1 MIVRQ
6 QLLDRLDVVTG
17 QQVVQCVLRTG
28 VQVKRQTVIP
38 YRRTGAFAALAVGPD
53 NEHRAF
59 HGRTVAALER
69 IILGGNGR
77 SLEEE
82 RADFA
87 VDGVLHLFVAQT
99 ADLRKIDIPAMLRAV
114 LLIAHE
120 LFVMHGLC
128 SDAAAKVERLRL
140 LEQRFAAAQINIL
153 AGVVLRDAD
162 HVFGQNGRVFRLF
175 NGCCKAAVLAEE
187 NQCAVCGVVPRQ
199 TVAQLGEAADVAQR
213 AVRQAAARIHRGNRT
228 VLAAGRV
235 QPLAH
240 VGQIVIR
247 RRRQQLAGGIHN
259 APAVDLTNH
268 CFAVVKLRNG
278 VVQKLCQQFA
288 LRERIQCLIGAVGDD
303 HRALAV
309 NRHVGRRYVIRQ
321 SVQHCA
327 LGVDRLII
335 AVLRLHKRS
344 AV

>member
-17 QQVVQCVLRTG
+17 QQVVQCVLRAG
-28 VQVKRQTVIP
+28 VQIKRQTVIP
-38 YRRTGAFAALAVGPD
+38 DRRTGAFAAHAVGPD

-59 HGRTVAALER
+59 HRRTVAALER
-69 IILGGNGR
+69 II
-77 SLEEE
+77 
-82 RADFA
+82 
-87 VDGVLHLFVAQT
+87 
-99 ADLRKIDIPAMLRAV
+99 
-114 LLIAHE
+114 
-120 LFVMHGLC
+120 
-128 SDAAAKVERLRL
+128 

-153 AGVVLRDAD
+153 AGVILRDAD
-162 HVFGQNGRVFRLF
+162 HVFGQNGRVLRLF
-175 NGCCKAAVLAEE
+175 NGCCKAAVFAEE
-187 NQCAVCGVVPRQ
+187 NQRTVCSVVPRQ

-235 QPLAH
+235 QALAH

-268 CFAVVKLRNG
+268 GFAAVELRDG
-278 VVQKLCQQFA
+278 VVQKLGQQFA
-288 LRERIQCLIGAVGDD
+288 LRKRIQRLIGAVGDD

-321 SVQHCA
+321 SVQHRA
-327 LGVDRLII
+327 LGVDCLII

>member
-6 QLLDRLDVVTG
+6 QFLDRLDVVTG
-17 QQVVQCVLRTG
+17 QQVVQCVLRAG
-28 VQVKRQTVIP
+28 VQIKRQTVIP
-38 YRRTGAFAALAVGPD
+38 DRRTGAFAALTVGPD

-87 VDGVLHLFVAQT
+87 VDGVLHLFVAQA
-99 ADLRKIDIPAMLRAV
+99 ADLRKIDIPSMLRAV

-140 LEQRFAAAQINIL
+140 LEQRFAAAQINIF

-162 HVFGQNGRVFRLF
+162 HVFGQNGRVLRLF

-187 NQCAVCGVVPRQ
+187 DERTVCGVVPRQ

-213 AVRQAAARIHRGNRT
+213 AVRQAAARIHRGNRAILT
-228 VLAAGRV
+228 AGCV

-268 CFAVVKLRNG
+268 CFAVMELRDS
-278 VVQKLCQQFA
+278 VVQKLGQQFA